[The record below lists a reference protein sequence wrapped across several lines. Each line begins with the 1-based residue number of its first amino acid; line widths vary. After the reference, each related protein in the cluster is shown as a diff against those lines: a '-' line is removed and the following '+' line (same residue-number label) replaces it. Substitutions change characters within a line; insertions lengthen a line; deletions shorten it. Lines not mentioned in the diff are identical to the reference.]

1 MLEFKTYW
9 VKNTIYEVINVH
21 TNSINSPTEQTD
33 LRPLSK
39 KTYFLSLYEYK
50 NQAYENTDF
59 PISQHL
65 QYIHKTVIQLCL

>member
-39 KTYFLSLYEYK
+39 KTYFLSLYEHK